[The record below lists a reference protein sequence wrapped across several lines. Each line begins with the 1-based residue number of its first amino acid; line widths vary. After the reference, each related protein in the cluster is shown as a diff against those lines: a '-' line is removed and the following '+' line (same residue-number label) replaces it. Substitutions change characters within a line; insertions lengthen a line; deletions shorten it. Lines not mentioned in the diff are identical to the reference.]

1 MINEP
6 AVDTLIDRLGHDGQ
20 PASRYE
26 LCVVVA
32 KRARQLIER
41 NALNNVN
48 ENPGKLKEIAL
59 ACEEIEDGKIKSVKD

>member
-6 AVDTLIDRLGHDGQ
+6 AVDLLIDKLGHDGQ
-20 PASRYE
+20 VASRYE

-32 KRARQLIER
+32 KRARQLIEQ
-41 NALNNVN
+41 NSVSNMN

-59 ACEEIEDGKIKSVKD
+59 ACEEIEEGKIKSVKD